1 MSGTVAAALVDDL
14 WRIAIEEPDS
24 IDDATLSEWLAEATA
39 ALDQPV
45 AKEPAAVMRKAVR
58 LARKLARYWQERDAS
73 SLPDWRNGVDEA
85 LGAFGWEPQLDLVR
99 WALDASPDP
108 MTFDEVKTRFRA
120 VHFTPWM
127 EGVSY
132 EEWLAGR

>member
-73 SLPDWRNGVDEA
+73 
-85 LGAFGWEPQLDLVR
+85 
-99 WALDASPDP
+99 
-108 MTFDEVKTRFRA
+108 
-120 VHFTPWM
+120 
-127 EGVSY
+127 
-132 EEWLAGR
+132 